1 MNKKL
6 KKAIYFLLS
15 VTLTSALMSCAAY
28 FVFNTDNTK
37 TDSGVESVPYY
48 QETPPDNVGLLFRFD
63 KNTSVFFDLDFSNEK
78 ISVILFDTK
87 ITKQTVLDYGY
98 IVDYVFDTDYIF
110 LADFIDR
117 FGGIEM
123 QSDGGLLRYTGIQVT
138 EMLKEGKVQRREVI
152 SSLFSKI
159 SHIGFSKN
167 DLTFIIK
174 NTDTSLNFPSG
185 YPMITYIKHLCGRV
199 NFVN

>member
-1 MNKKL
+1 MNKKF

-15 VTLTSALMSCAAY
+15 VTLTASLMSAAAF
-28 FVFNTDNTK
+28 FVFNTDNAK
-37 TDSGVESVPYY
+37 TDSVVESVPYY
-48 QETPPDNVGLLFRFD
+48 EETPPDNVGLLFRFD
-63 KNTSVFFDLDFSNEK
+63 THTSVFFSLDFYQEK

-98 IVDYVFDTDYIF
+98 IVDYVFDADYIF

-123 QSDGGLLRYTGIQVT
+123 QIDGDLRRYTGIQVT
-138 EMLKEGKVQRREVI
+138 AMLEEGKVQRREVI
-152 SSLFSKI
+152 VSLLSKI
-159 SHIGFSKN
+159 NFTGFSKN

-199 NFVN
+199 NFIN

>member
-1 MNKKL
+1 MNKKV
-6 KKAIYFLLS
+6 KKVIYFLLA
-15 VTLTSALMSCAAY
+15 VTLTSALMSAAAF
-28 FVFNTDNTK
+28 FVFNTDK
-37 TDSGVESVPYY
+37 TDADSDTPSVPYY
-48 QETPPDNVGLLFRFD
+48 EETPPDNVGLLFRFD
-63 KNTSVFFDLDFSNEK
+63 TQSSVFFNLDFYEEK

-98 IVDYVFDTDYIF
+98 TVTYVFDTDYVF

-123 QSDGGLLRYTGIQVT
+123 QSDNGLQRYTGVQIT
-138 EMLKEGKVQRREVI
+138 EMLETGAVKRRDVI
-152 SSLFSKI
+152 TAVLSKI
-159 SHIGFSKN
+159 SFTGFSKN

-174 NTDTSLNFPSG
+174 NTDTLLNFPSG
-185 YPMITYIKHLCGRV
+185 YPMIAYIPRLCGRV